1 MSIQIISA
9 QQLPKINKDKQKSI
23 VDPRVR
29 VEIYGVPDDNASK
42 QTHHIDNNG
51 KCQQSIYTYIFN
63 KCFLPKCR
71 SLKCFFVTGFNP
83 VWNTKFQFT
92 IFVPELALVR
102 FVVEDYDA
110 ASHNDLVGLYTLPFT
125 SMQNGEL
132 VKISEKLLCSYYEF
146 AHHKSYL
153 LSSGYRHVPLLTKRG
168 NLIPSAG
175 LFVHIMALDAK

>member
-1 MSIQIISA
+1 M
-9 QQLPKINKDKQKSI
+9 
-23 VDPRVR
+23 
-29 VEIYGVPDDNASK
+29 
-42 QTHHIDNNG
+42 
-51 KCQQSIYTYIFN
+51 
-63 KCFLPKCR
+63 
-71 SLKCFFVTGFNP
+71 
-83 VWNTKFQFT
+83 WNTKFQFT

-146 AHHKSYL
+146 AQHKSYL

-175 LFVHIMALDAK
+175 LFVHIMALDVK